1 MKTIIDR
8 IREFIENNNI
18 SIRQFEI
25 SIGASNGLISNAIK
39 KGTDIQSKWIS
50 KIIEIYKI
58 NPIWLLTGEGEM
70 LRMPAGQQQGQPPPC
85 EVPKEGPKPPGCPL
99 CAEKER
105 VIAKQ
110 EQICNDKD
118 KIIALLERDLEEC
131 RKIIDSLVTPVMRPI
146 EPPKGESAVVQDEL
160 KEKH

>member
-58 NPIWLLTGEGEM
+58 NPIWILTGEGEM
-70 LRMPAGQQQGQPPPC
+70 LRAAGQGQPPHKMAQ
-85 EVPKEGPKPPGCPL
+85 KEEPKPPGCPL
-99 CAEKER
+99 CAEK
-105 VIAKQ
+105 
-110 EQICNDKD
+110 D
-118 KIIALLERDLEEC
+118 KIINQLEKMIDILNNCLTEADKNAEVYRNLLN
-131 RKIIDSLVTPVMRPI
+131 SM
-146 EPPKGESAVVQDEL
+146 PPAEYINKQAS
-160 KEKH
+160 